1 MHKSNVLFIC
11 VHNSARSQ
19 MAEKDL
25 RKFGSDRF
33 EVKSAGFEPTAVNHL
48 VDEVLKEDGL

>member
-1 MHKSNVLFIC
+1 
-11 VHNSARSQ
+11 

-33 EVKSAGFEPTAVNHL
+33 EVKSAGFEPTAVNPL
-48 VDEVLKEDGL
+48 VVEVLKEDNI